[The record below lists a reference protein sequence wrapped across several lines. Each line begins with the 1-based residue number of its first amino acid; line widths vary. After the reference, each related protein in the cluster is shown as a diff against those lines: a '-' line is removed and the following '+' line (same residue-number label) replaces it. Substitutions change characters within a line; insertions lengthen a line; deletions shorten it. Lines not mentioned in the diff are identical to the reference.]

1 VKGSRGQASVEI
13 VGCALL
19 IALAALAI
27 VQVLL
32 IARTRLAAER
42 IADQAAVLV
51 AEGKPIPRGLR
62 SQASIEQDGSRLTV
76 RVSLPGSL
84 PVGPSEATV
93 TVQLPK

>member
-32 IARTRLAAER
+32 IARTRLAAE
-42 IADQAAVLV
+42 
-51 AEGKPIPRGLR
+51 GKPIPCGLR